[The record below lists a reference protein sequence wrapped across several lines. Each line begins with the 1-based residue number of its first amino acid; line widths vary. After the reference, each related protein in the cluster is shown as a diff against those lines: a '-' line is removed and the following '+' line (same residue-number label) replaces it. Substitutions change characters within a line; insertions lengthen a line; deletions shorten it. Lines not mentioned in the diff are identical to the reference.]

1 MWAKVRML
9 CAAIIPGTTLFVML
23 CLLSLSPKE
32 VPPNLTEK
40 HLHFVELGRRE
51 TNNYRTEDH
60 SYEGNGTLLNHQIP
74 GMQLLL
80 TPGHSINVNS
90 ECNTKM
96 CAEYL
101 SEEDIM
107 RYEKC
112 WKKTKHYNVTKIL
125 DGGCKFMDG
134 RKREAVAL
142 ASFPGSGNTW
152 VRDLLEAVTGVCT
165 GAYCCDIS
173 LRATGFTGEYI
184 QSGSVLVVKTH
195 RSTPMWTDS
204 RDHARFDSWDDE
216 AVFGAA
222 IVIIRNPLHAL
233 VSEWNRIVAN
243 GFRRETVRLGTHT
256 NKAEEWHFSKCHV
269 G

>member
-1 MWAKVRML
+1 MVGLVWAKVRIL
-9 CAAIIPGTTLFVML
+9 CAAIIPGTALFVML
-23 CLLSLSPKE
+23 CLLSLPPKNE
-32 VPPNLTEK
+32 DAPPHLAAE
-40 HLHFVELGRRE
+40 HLHSAGRRE
-51 TNNYRTEDH
+51 LRTEGD
-60 SYEGNGTLLNHQIP
+60 GTWLNHHIP
-74 GMQLLL
+74 GVPLPL
-80 TPGHSINVNS
+80 TPVDSIDVDS
-90 ECNTKM
+90 DCKTKM
-96 CAEYL
+96 CVEYM
-101 SEEDIM
+101 SEEDVV

-112 WKKTKHYNVTKIL
+112 WKKTEHYNVTRIL
-125 DGGCKFMDG
+125 DSGCRFIDG

-152 VRDLLEAVTGVCT
+152 VRDLLEKATGVCT

-173 LRATGFTGEYI
+173 LRATGFTGEFI

-195 RSTPMWTDS
+195 RSTPMWSDTS
-204 RDHARFDSWDDE
+204 DHARFDSWDDQ

-222 IVIIRNPLHAL
+222 IVIIRNPLNAL

-256 NKAEEWHFSKCHV
+256 HRAEEWHFSEFHV